1 MNRLR
6 ISIIGGCAAM
16 LALLGTAGS
25 SAVAQTK
32 PDFPP
37 HATVLANYT
46 KIVST
51 TDGKRSLYTLYK
63 HKKEQKLL
71 A

>member
-1 MNRLR
+1 
-6 ISIIGGCAAM
+6 M
-16 LALLGTAGS
+16 LALVGIAGS
-25 SAVAQTK
+25 SAFAQTTKPK

-37 HATVLANYT
+37 HSQVLADYT

-63 HKKEQKLL
+63 H
-71 A
+71 